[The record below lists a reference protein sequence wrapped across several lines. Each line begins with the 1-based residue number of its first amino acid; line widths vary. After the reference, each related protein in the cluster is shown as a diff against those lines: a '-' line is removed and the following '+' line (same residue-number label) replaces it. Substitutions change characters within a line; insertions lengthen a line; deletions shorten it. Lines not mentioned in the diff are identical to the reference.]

1 MNEKETKIFHYISEA
16 YSDKKIQS
24 NTELA
29 ELLLKYAK
37 MLEEG
42 AEHKLVCVKLS
53 NAISRYLVTHKL
65 QSPEA
70 LTKLF
75 DRIQPEAQKY
85 RAEMSVNTWL
95 NIF

>member
-1 MNEKETKIFHYISEA
+1 MNEKKILYFISEA
-16 YSDKKIQS
+16 YSDKEIQN

-42 AEHKLVCVKLS
+42 TGYKLVCVKLS

-65 QSPEA
+65 QFPEA
-70 LTKLF
+70 LTELF
-75 DRIQPEAQKY
+75 NQIEPEAQKY
-85 RAEMSVNTWL
+85 RGAVSLDMWL
-95 NIF
+95 NNF